1 MLDELI
7 YKRQGHA
14 TLLLGRKV
22 SSMALKNQVAR
33 IICRVSTAIDAQGL
47 QPSCAIRNYT
57 TSNAIIINH
66 PQNSTTRSV
75 KLLAYSYKLRFSDEL
90 KEVIPKDSSTSIVF
104 TRRKIGVEVFID
116 EETDE

>member
-75 KLLAYSYKLRFSDEL
+75 KLLAYFLQVEIFRRVKRSDTKRQL
-90 KEVIPKDSSTSIVF
+90 DLDCF
-104 TRRKIGVEVFID
+104 Y
-116 EETDE
+116 